1 MSGAESFR
9 PGNRHGLLLY
19 DFGPSPCARR
29 CRISMLEKGL
39 VWDTQTIDLSRLEQR
54 SPEYLRIN
62 PNGFVPSLAHGER
75 VVYESNVIT
84 EYLDD
89 VFPATPLYPSDPWEL
104 ARVKLWQSAEA
115 AMAKDYR
122 TLMYQ
127 RVLGPMLHLTRSLD
141 EALAAARRSTHDVAD
156 LAWEERVWR
165 MAVLTPE
172 QETATEERLF
182 HWLDD
187 LERSLEGREYLVGG
201 RFSQAEISVL
211 PRVAMYPYIGLY
223 IEPASHPNVARW
235 MKHLARRA
243 SFAQT
248 KSGQDKALDRLS
260 KTPVLPWLRRMLRR
274 PESEHSR
281 SERLRLVLLRQIF
294 RRGLGTGQEGPGA
307 TPGARQEIRRP
318 RNGEIPPSHAARPV
332 LPQPD
337 AEILAAPLTLYGY
350 RHSPHTRRI
359 RILLAEKGLRYQSI
373 EVDMARLAHKA
384 PDYLTLNPNGE
395 LPALRHGER
404 LLYDSQ
410 LIAEYLDRSYSGEG
424 RPQLYPDDAWLAA
437 QLRMWLALE
446 AGTHKEFRP
455 LFYLHVVRPELLA
468 TGVREQDIDRIVPEG
483 VHPSHK
489 QWLRDVLRGTP
500 RFDTSEALAREI
512 ILKKLDFIEAHLG
525 SREFFVGEG
534 LTMADLAWLTRLDTF
549 EALGIPLAR
558 ERHPSLLRW
567 YEALGRRGSVAER
580 SSSPSPVV

>member
-1 MSGAESFR
+1 MSGAQDFR

-19 DFGPSPCARR
+19 DFGASPCARR

-62 PNGFVPSLAHGER
+62 PNGFVPALAHGER

-127 RVLGPMLHLTRSLD
+127 RVLGPMLHLTRSLE

-165 MAVLTPE
+165 LAVLTPE
-172 QETATEERLF
+172 EEAATEERLF
-182 HWLDD
+182 QWLDV
-187 LERSLEGREYLVGG
+187 LERSLEGRDYLVGG
-201 RFSQAEISVL
+201 RFSQAEISVF
-211 PRVAMYPYIGLY
+211 PRVAMYPYVGLRVA
-223 IEPASHPNVARW
+223 PQRHPNVARW
-235 MKHLARRA
+235 MKRLARRA
-243 SFAQT
+243 SFART
-248 KSGQDKALDRLS
+248 KSQQDRGLDHLS
-260 KTPVLPWLRRMLRR
+260 KTPVLPWLRRTLGR
-274 PESEHSR
+274 PESERSR
-281 SERLRLVLLRQIF
+281 SEKLRLLLLRQLL
-294 RRGLGTGQEGPGA
+294 RRALPAGQARPGA
-307 TPGARQEIRRP
+307 TADARRQIRRP
-318 RNGEIPPSHAARPV
+318 HNGESSPCDAARRA
-332 LPQPD
+332 LPEPD
-337 AEILAAPLTLYGY
+337 AAVLAAPLTLYGY

-373 EVDMARLAHKA
+373 EVDMARMAHKA
-384 PDYLTLNPNGE
+384 PDYLALNPNGE

-410 LIAEYLDRSYSGEG
+410 LIAEYLDRSYPGEG
-424 RPQLYPDDAWLAA
+424 RARLYPDDAWLAA
-437 QLRMWLALE
+437 QVRMWLALE

-455 LFYLHVVRPELLA
+455 LFYLHVVRPELQA
-468 TGVREQDIDRIVPEG
+468 AGVREQDVDRIVPEG
-483 VHPSHK
+483 VHASHR
-489 QWLRDVLRGTP
+489 QWLRDVIRGTP

-512 ILKKLDFIEAHLG
+512 IRKKLDFIEAHLR
-525 SREFFVGEG
+525 SRELLVGERF
-534 LTMADLAWLTRLDTF
+534 TVADLAWLTRLDTF
-549 EALGIPLAR
+549 EALGIPLSR

-567 YEALGRRGSVAER
+567 YEALGKRLSVAAADA
-580 SSSPSPVV
+580 